1 MPPLNNEQIQELA
14 IADQRV
20 ASGAPGAATEND
32 AGEVT
37 NAGDVANL
45 AAAGERIGASNI
57 SNIQDIALIG
67 SGQGAPV
74 SEGTE
79 GPRDEY
85 NNNQAEIAAGVANAE
100 DNTESPNAA
109 LTRLLGERDLINT
122 NSADDLSAIEAAG
135 KAAGA
140 QFDSAIGQARVDR
153 KNILASDIVRA
164 GGRGGFESTQQAG
177 IAAIQRTDPTN
188 GEAFVGQGGQLDE
201 SRQTLDRNIS
211 LLIAKQQQAI
221 AAAKSAER
229 KYIKTGKREDYN
241 DSLNLIKLANDMEN
255 DKQSMANEKARLSI
269 SQSAENRAQTAE
281 ERLQMRLGFDVEK
294 FKIGEE
300 RLNRSAYLAESK
312 FIQDVTKEERKTTLE
327 NITNMANS
335 LIPLDQFD
343 DERINDLEHRAG
355 LEPGSF
361 EAFYDSLVSDAEQ
374 GDLIDD
380 LTIQQK
386 IASINRTNQL
396 TNKSIYGDGDSASNL
411 GFKDL
416 KTEKSVREDVV
427 ALAQQIG
434 LGDIEP
440 ENAFRQLRTLYA
452 ESEAT
457 DEALLG
463 LLNQSLGIEPAGSED
478 IDNLPGDFGPG
489 EIEPDPI
496 TGAFIDKDGKLVTP
510 NTFGGNTGDSADNAG
525 GLRDAGVTSN
535 FKLNDDGTVSE
546 IK

>member
-1 MPPLNNEQIQELA
+1 MPPLNNTQVQELA
-14 IADQRV
+14 IADSRV
-20 ASGAPGAATEND
+20 ASGAPGAATED
-32 AGEVT
+32 

-45 AAAGERIGASNI
+45 AAAGEQIGASNI

-74 SEGTE
+74 SEGTDTN
-79 GPRDEY
+79 RDEY
-85 NNNQAEIAAGVANAE
+85 NNNQAQLADEIVGAE
-100 DNTESPNAA
+100 GNVESSSSA
-109 LTRLLGERDLINT
+109 LERLAGERDLINKF
-122 NSADDLSAIEAAG
+122 SSDDLSAINDAG
-135 KAAGA
+135 DVAGS
-140 QFDSAIGQARVDR
+140 QFDASIDQAREAR
-153 KNILASDIVRA
+153 KNTLATNIVRA
-164 GGRGGFESTQQAG
+164 GSRGGFESTQQAG
-177 IAAIQRTDPTN
+177 IAALQGTDPNT

-201 SRQTLDRNIS
+201 SRQLLDRNIS
-211 LLIAKQQQAI
+211 LLKEQQRQAI
-221 AAAKSAER
+221 AAAKAAQKE
-229 KYIKTGKREDYN
+229 YIKTGKREDYQ
-241 DSLNLIKLANDMEN
+241 DSVDLVKLANSMEN
-255 DKQSMANEKARLSI
+255 DKQSLAMEKARLSI
-269 SQSAENRAQTAE
+269 SQSAESRAQTAE

-300 RLNRSAYLAESK
+300 RLNRSADLAESK

-396 TNKSIYGDGDSASNL
+396 ANKSINGDGDNSSATIL
-411 GFKDL
+411 GIKNAGIEQL
-416 KTEKSVREDVV
+416 IREDVV
-427 ALAQQIG
+427 TFANKIITEEL
-434 LGDIEP
+434 DETS
-440 ENAFRQLRTLYA
+440 AFRQLRALYP
-452 ESEAT
+452 ESDAT
-457 DEALLG
+457 DDALIG
-463 LLNQSLGIEPAGSED
+463 LFNQVLGIVPAGSED

-489 EIEPDPI
+489 ATEPDPI
-496 TGAFIDKDGKLVTP
+496 TGAFIDKDGKLVIP

>member
-153 KNILASDIVRA
+153 KNTLASEIVRA
-164 GGRGGFESTQQAG
+164 GSRGGFESTQQAG

-211 LLIAKQQQAI
+211 FLVAKQQQAI

-255 DKQSMANEKARLSI
+255 DKQSMANEKARLAL
-269 SQSAENRAQTAE
+269 SQNQDRRQGAKSEFDIVSQIPAGETQTFNGVEYTGIAVE
-281 ERLQMRLGFDVEK
+281 DVEPFFTSATIAGLMK
-294 FKIGEE
+294 DLPIGETKTIHDPNTGE
-300 RLNRSAYLAESK
+300 DIIIEGW
-312 FIQDVTKEERKTTLE
+312 KEE
-327 NITNMANS
+327 
-335 LIPLDQFD
+335 
-343 DERINDLEHRAG
+343 
-355 LEPGSF
+355 
-361 EAFYDSLVSDAEQ
+361 
-374 GDLIDD
+374 
-380 LTIQQK
+380 
-386 IASINRTNQL
+386 
-396 TNKSIYGDGDSASNL
+396 GDGNQIY
-411 GFKDL
+411 
-416 KTEKSVREDVV
+416 KS
-427 ALAQQIG
+427 
-434 LGDIEP
+434 
-440 ENAFRQLRTLYA
+440 ENQNT
-452 ESEAT
+452 
-457 DEALLG
+457 G
-463 LLNQSLGIEPAGSED
+463 M
-478 IDNLPGDFGPG
+478 
-489 EIEPDPI
+489 I
-496 TGAFIDKDGKLVTP
+496 TFTTVDKMGNIVGQTQAK
-510 NTFGGNTGDSADNAG
+510 GGNTYKPATSSSANKTDRLLSLAEQKAYGMGAGKTLQDAIDANKVPEDKIKDTDMISADVTAIMGKADNKLDTSKYEELRGNVAQNTPQLLKWFDTNYSPETWLNPDDPASAG
-525 GLRDAGVTSN
+525 IIKRWKAQQGTSN
-535 FKLNDDGTVSE
+535 VYLIGG
-546 IK
+546 

>member
-1 MPPLNNEQIQELA
+1 MPPLNNTQIQELA

-20 ASGAPGAATEND
+20 ASGAPGSATED
-32 AGEVT
+32 

-67 SGQGAPV
+67 SGQTAPV
-74 SEGTE
+74 SEGTDTN
-79 GPRDEY
+79 RDEY
-85 NNNQAEIAAGVANAE
+85 NNNQAQLADEIVGAE
-100 DNTESPNAA
+100 GNVESSSSA
-109 LTRLLGERDLINT
+109 LERLAGERDLINKF
-122 NSADDLSAIEAAG
+122 SSDDLSAINDAG
-135 KAAGA
+135 DVAGS
-140 QFDSAIGQARVDR
+140 QFDASIDQAREAR
-153 KNILASDIVRA
+153 KNTLATNIVRA
-164 GGRGGFESTQQAG
+164 GSRGGFESTQQAG
-177 IAAIQRTDPTN
+177 IAALQGTDPNT

-201 SRQTLDRNIS
+201 SRQLLDRNIS
-211 LLIAKQQQAI
+211 LLKEQQRQAI
-221 AAAKSAER
+221 AAAKAAQKE
-229 KYIKTGKREDYN
+229 YIKTGKREDYQ
-241 DSLNLIKLANDMEN
+241 DSVDLVKLANSMEN
-255 DKQSMANEKARLSI
+255 DKQSLAMEKARLSI
-269 SQSAENRAQTAE
+269 SQSAESRAQTAE

-396 TNKSIYGDGDSASNL
+396 TNKSINGDGDSASNL

>member
-1 MPPLNNEQIQELA
+1 MPPLNNTQVQELA
-14 IADQRV
+14 IADSRI
-20 ASGAPGAATEND
+20 ASGAPGAATD
-32 AGEVT
+32 T

-45 AAAGERIGASNI
+45 AAAGEQIGASNI

-74 SEGTE
+74 SEGTDTN
-79 GPRDEY
+79 RDEY
-85 NNNQAEIAAGVANAE
+85 NNNQAQLADEIVGAE
-100 DNTESPNAA
+100 GNVESSSSA
-109 LTRLLGERDLINT
+109 LERLAGERDLINKF
-122 NSADDLSAIEAAG
+122 SSDDLSAINDAG
-135 KAAGA
+135 DVAGS
-140 QFDSAIGQARVDR
+140 QFDASIDQAREAR
-153 KNILASDIVRA
+153 KNTLATNIVRA
-164 GGRGGFESTQQAG
+164 GSRGGFESTQQAG
-177 IAAIQRTDPTN
+177 IAAFQGTDPNT

-201 SRQTLDRNIS
+201 SRQLLDRNIS
-211 LLIAKQQQAI
+211 LLKEQQRQAI
-221 AAAKSAER
+221 AAAKAAQKE
-229 KYIKTGKREDYN
+229 YIKTGKREDYQ
-241 DSLNLIKLANDMEN
+241 DSVDLVKLANSMEN
-255 DKQSMANEKARLSI
+255 DKQSLAMEKARLSI
-269 SQSAENRAQTAE
+269 SQSADSRAQTAD

-300 RLNRSAYLAESK
+300 RLNRSADLAESK

-396 TNKSIYGDGDSASNL
+396 TNKSINGDGDSASNL

>member
-1 MPPLNNEQIQELA
+1 MPPLNNTQIQELA

-20 ASGAPGAATEND
+20 ASGAPGSATED
-32 AGEVT
+32 

-153 KNILASDIVRA
+153 KNTLASDIVRA

-255 DKQSMANEKARLSI
+255 DKQSMANEKARLAL
-269 SQSAENRAQTAE
+269 SQNQDRRQGAKSEFDIVSQIPAGETQTFN
-281 ERLQMRLGFDVEK
+281 GVEYT
-294 FKIGEE
+294 G
-300 RLNRSAYLAESK
+300 
-312 FIQDVTKEERKTTLE
+312 
-327 NITNMANS
+327 
-335 LIPLDQFD
+335 
-343 DERINDLEHRAG
+343 
-355 LEPGSF
+355 
-361 EAFYDSLVSDAEQ
+361 
-374 GDLIDD
+374 
-380 LTIQQK
+380 
-386 IASINRTNQL
+386 IAV
-396 TNKSIYGDGDSASNL
+396 
-411 GFKDL
+411 
-416 KTEKSVREDVV
+416 E
-427 ALAQQIG
+427 
-434 LGDIEP
+434 DIEP
-440 ENAFRQLRTLYA
+440 FFTSATIAGLMKDLPMGEKKTVYDPNLKQDIIIEGWKEEGAGNKIYKSENQNTGMITFT
-452 ESEAT
+452 T
-457 DEALLG
+457 
-463 LLNQSLGIEPAGSED
+463 
-478 IDNLPGDFGPG
+478 IDTNGD
-489 EIEPDPI
+489 
-496 TGAFIDKDGKLVTP
+496 LVKQTEVK
-510 NTFGGNTGDSADNAG
+510 GGNTY
-525 GLRDAGVTSN
+525 
-535 FKLNDDGTVSE
+535 KPTVSSE
-546 IK
+546 DNDPDKDSEKQRVQFGKDIEDAQDDLIKGQSWNSVFAKIYDNNKLGEWKDLTDEEREDDEDLRATIDTYLNKKYWSQDDAYVKFKQSTHTKSELDRYLETLKPL